1 MATFLISAP
10 LQSKFLLHRQGGVR
24 VSGTQNKVKSSPKE
38 PLHAIHHC
46 GDLIPFSPVAHA
58 RHHLLRIISH
68 LWHFSNVLHTA
79 YLLLWLLCLY
89 CFKILLTQNHTVY
102 ALCAKWSIPSDS
114 QGCTV
119 SVSQYTIIY
128 RGHKRRLYTWTSPD
142 GQHRNQIDYIFCSQ
156 RWRSSIQSAKT
167 RPGADC
173 GSDHE
178 FLIAKFRLKSISHF
192 HCIIIRDLI

>member
-1 MATFLISAP
+1 MDKKPWPLCSVISFRCLAPSSIMATFLISAP

-58 RHHLLRIISH
+58 RCHLLRTISH

-79 YLLLWLLCLY
+79 YSLLRSLCLY
-89 CFKILLTQNHTVY
+89 CFKSLLTQNHTVY
-102 ALCAKWSIPSDS
+102 ALCAKWSVPSDS

-128 RGHKRRLYTWTSPD
+128 RGVNWK
-142 GQHRNQIDYIFCSQ
+142 IVF
-156 RWRSSIQSAKT
+156 
-167 RPGADC
+167 
-173 GSDHE
+173 
-178 FLIAKFRLKSISHF
+178 ISVFPINF
-192 HCIIIRDLI
+192 H